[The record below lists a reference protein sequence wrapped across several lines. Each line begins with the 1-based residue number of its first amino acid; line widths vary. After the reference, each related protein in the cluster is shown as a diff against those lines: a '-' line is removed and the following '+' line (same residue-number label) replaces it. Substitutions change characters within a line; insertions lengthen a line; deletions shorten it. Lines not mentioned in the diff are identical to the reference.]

1 MAVSFRRKLAA
12 ENKSA
17 STISVYGSAIDRF
30 TDFLHERQRPADAR
44 QITRVDVEDFITH
57 LLETRKP
64 ATAHN
69 RFRALGTFFKWLVD
83 EDELEASPMA
93 GMKPP
98 HVPEEPVPILRPE
111 ELKRLLAAC
120 EGKGFEDRRDMAII
134 RLLIDSGMRVG
145 ELTGMNL
152 GDVDFESSVALVLG
166 KGRRPRS
173 CPFGKRTTLALDRYL
188 RARSKHRFSDSDA
201 MWLGLHGRMTESGVQ
216 RVVRERGKR
225 AGLEGVHPHQIRHSF
240 ASDWLSHGGSEGDL
254 MRLAGWRSRQML
266 GRYGA
271 SAADERARE
280 AHRRL
285 SPGDRL

>member
-1 MAVSFRRKLAA
+1 
-12 ENKSA
+12 
-17 STISVYGSAIDRF
+17 
-30 TDFLHERQRPADAR
+30 
-44 QITRVDVEDFITH
+44 
-57 LLETRKP
+57 
-64 ATAHN
+64 
-69 RFRALGTFFKWLVD
+69 
-83 EDELEASPMA
+83 MA